1 MDVAAGRDEA
11 LRLLRARRPD
21 LLVTEIALPGTD
33 GIALCREVRAHAS
46 WRRLPILVLTAIA
59 HPHYIARAKV
69 AGANRILLKPTAP
82 DLVHEQIL
90 MMITRWPLVTRQ
102 AGALHRAA
110 LEVAVRISTQPGR
123 AAGSGWEA
131 DTVRTDDG
139 TPIGA
144 VLSDRA
150 GAHIGVNR
158 TAMELT
164 GFTRGEMIAKSIWDL
179 LPAATREESRA
190 VWRWFQDIGRLT
202 GAVTIRPKS
211 GPQRELQYLALA
223 DVVRGAHLSV
233 FLPHPFEL
241 APETQWLRH
250 SSR

>member
-1 MDVAAGRDEA
+1 M
-11 LRLLRARRPD
+11 
-21 LLVTEIALPGTD
+21 
-33 GIALCREVRAHAS
+33 
-46 WRRLPILVLTAIA
+46 
-59 HPHYIARAKV
+59 
-69 AGANRILLKPTAP
+69 
-82 DLVHEQIL
+82 
-90 MMITRWPLVTRQ
+90 
-102 AGALHRAA
+102 
-110 LEVAVRISTQPGR
+110 
-123 AAGSGWEA
+123 
-131 DTVRTDDG
+131 RTDDG
-139 TPIGA
+139 TPSGA

-150 GAHIGVNR
+150 GAHIGANR
-158 TAMELT
+158 TATELT

-190 VWRWFQDIGRLT
+190 VWRWFQDTGRLT

-241 APETQWLRH
+241 TPETQWLRH